1 MPNYIYECKNCGAR
15 SEVYQSIKDDSLTY
29 CKECDTESLQ
39 RVITG
44 GTGIIFT
51 ESFKGHH
58 DKIKKENN
66 L

>member
-15 SEVYQSIKDDSLTY
+15 SEVYQ
-29 CKECDTESLQ
+29 SLQ